1 MSYKNEQKYRE
12 RERERERERVLTVLC
27 EKNIN
32 WIVEMIS
39 NLYKI
44 K

>member
-1 MSYKNEQKYRE
+1 MSYKNEQKY
-12 RERERERERVLTVLC
+12 RERERERVLTVLC